1 MEDSKPFF
9 SNYSYS
15 TNSRITLLENADFFS
30 EESKVAD
37 TFKEF
42 FSTFVKEL
50 KNEKDDNLL
59 IDIIE
64 ETNPLPNLI

>member
-15 TNSRITLLENADFFS
+15 TNSRITLLENTDFFS
-30 EESKVAD
+30 EESKVAN

-42 FSTFVKEL
+42 FSNVAKEL

-64 ETNPLPNLI
+64 ETDPLPNLI

>member
-15 TNSRITLLENADFFS
+15 TNSRTTLPENADFFS

-42 FSTFVKEL
+42 FSNVVKEL
-50 KNEKDDNLL
+50 KNKKDDNLL

-64 ETNPLPNLI
+64 ETDPLPNLI

>member
-42 FSTFVKEL
+42 FSNVVKEL
-50 KNEKDDNLL
+50 KNKKDDNLL

-64 ETNPLPNLI
+64 ETDPLPNLI